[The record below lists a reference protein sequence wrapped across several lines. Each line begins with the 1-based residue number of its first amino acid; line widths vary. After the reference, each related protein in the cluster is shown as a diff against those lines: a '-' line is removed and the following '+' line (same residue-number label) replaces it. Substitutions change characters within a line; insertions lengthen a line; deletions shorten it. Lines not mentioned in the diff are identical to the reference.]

1 MRSLFIDIRLTVEK
15 TKERSGFTLSAI
27 LKKLEIQR
35 SWYYRQLEPEP
46 VLDRR
51 FNAFSITAEEWI
63 VVNSKHNNPRMNH
76 REMAYSMM
84 DEDIAYLSPSSVYK
98 ILKDHNLI
106 ISWKSSI
113 WNSKRPDKPLIPD
126 EIWQTDIMYVKVLKR
141 FYYLLIFID
150 VYSRYIVH
158 HKLMISMDGDSVS
171 MEAQKGIEK
180 LRKDSLEEPIIQSD
194 NGSAFISMEFKIVLK
209 VNNLTHKRIRPHTPK
224 DNAIVERVNK
234 TVREEIE
241 TVLITDYEEAVESI
255 DQTIEWYN
263 NTMRHSSLNYLP
275 PKEYYRGEPEVL
287 LAVREAKLEMGKKI
301 RRENNMENKKRGEIT
316 GIVS

>member
-1 MRSLFIDIRLTVEK
+1 MK
-15 TKERSGFTLSAI
+15 
-27 LKKLEIQR
+27 
-35 SWYYRQLEPEP
+35 
-46 VLDRR
+46 
-51 FNAFSITAEEWI
+51 
-63 VVNSKHNNPRMNH
+63 
-76 REMAYSMM
+76 
-84 DEDIAYLSPSSVYK
+84 
-98 ILKDHNLI
+98 NL
-106 ISWKSSI
+106 
-113 WNSKRPDKPLIPD
+113 L
-126 EIWQTDIMYVKVLKR
+126 VLKR

-171 MEAQKGIEK
+171 MEAQNGIEK

-241 TVLITDYEEAVESI
+241 TVLITDYEEEVKSI

-263 NTMRHSSLNYLP
+263 NTRRHSSLNYLP
-275 PKEYYRGEPEVL
+275 PKEYYRGEPDVL

-301 RRENNMENKKRGEIT
+301 RRETNMENKKRGEIT